1 MGKTAQLQRSD
12 RPARARRPKAGD
24 RIDARL
30 PSETKEII
38 ERAAFLSG
46 VTLSDFVVSRAYEAA
61 VSVVSRHEGWVLN
74 REQSKAFCEALLNP
88 PEPND
93 VLKAAAA
100 HYKRVVKASAP

>member
-1 MGKTAQLQRSD
+1 MGKAARIEPAG
-12 RPARARRPKAGD
+12 RPVRERRAKAVD

-61 VSVVSRHEGWVLN
+61 VSVVNRHEGWVLN
-74 REQSKAFCEALLNP
+74 REQSKAFVAALLNP
-88 PEPND
+88 PEPNEA
-93 VLKAAAA
+93 LKAAAA
-100 HYKRVVKASAP
+100 RYKSVVKTSAS

>member
-1 MGKTAQLQRSD
+1 MGKAAQLQRSD
-12 RPARARRPKAGD
+12 GPVRVRRPKAGD

-30 PSETKEII
+30 PSETKEVI

-61 VSVVSRHEGWVLN
+61 VDVVSRHEVWVLN
-74 REQSKAFCEALLNP
+74 REQSKAFCDALLNP
-88 PEPND
+88 PEPNA

-100 HYKRVVKASAP
+100 DYKSTVKSSVP